1 MLVEQQSEPDY
12 HAAVHSG
19 PAALFAL
26 DARWLSSGP
35 PSGHRYV
42 RNLTSAL
49 AAGPEA
55 DAFVAFIRGARDSC
69 TPGIRC
75 RRLPNV
81 PGPMFNLVAIPLAT
95 PRRTRAVL
103 YQNFAPFVGRGA
115 AVTVVH
121 DLIFLEH
128 PEQFSA
134 IERAYLALIPML
146 LPRSAMIVTVSEHV
160 RRQVLERW
168 PRRDPGTVVSVPN
181 GVGDHL
187 LATASADDLHDRQA
201 AFRQARSLDRPYVA
215 YLGRLTAR
223 KNLARLIRAHA
234 HALPEYDL
242 AIAGA
247 ASGVSDDLTA
257 VAQSAGIGDRLR
269 LLGPLRDDEVPAF
282 LAGADLFAYVSLAE
296 GFGVPPLEAMAF
308 GLPVVAS
315 SIPALTETAAP
326 GGAIMV
332 EPADVES
339 ISDGLRMAARDPLVR
354 DRARTQG
361 PRYAATFRWG
371 MVAERIVAVMRQAS
385 GTA

>member
-1 MLVEQQSEPDY
+1 
-12 HAAVHSG
+12 VHSG
-19 PAALFAL
+19 PAALFGL

-35 PSGHRYV
+35 PSGHGYV

-55 DAFVAFIRGARDSC
+55 DAFVAFIRGAQDSC

-75 RRLPNV
+75 RRLPNL
-81 PGPMFNLVAIPLAT
+81 PGPIFNALAIPLAT

-103 YQNFAPFVGRGA
+103 YQNFAPVVGRGTS
-115 AVTVVH
+115 VTVVH

-134 IERAYLALIPML
+134 IERAYLALIPLL

-168 PRRDPGTVVSVPN
+168 PRRDPETVVSVPN

-187 LATASADDLHDRQA
+187 LAAGSGDVLGDRQA
-201 AFRQARSLDRPYVA
+201 AFRRARGLNRPYVA

-223 KNLARLIRAHA
+223 KNLSRLVRAHA
-234 HALPEYDL
+234 RALPEHDL

-247 ASGVSDDLTA
+247 ASGIADDLAA

-269 LLGPLRDDEVPAF
+269 LLGPLNDDEVSSF

-315 SIPALTETAAP
+315 AIPALAETAAP

-332 EPADVES
+332 EPTDVES
-339 ISDGLRMAARDPLVR
+339 ISDGLRVAARDNVLR
-354 DRARTQG
+354 ERARSAG